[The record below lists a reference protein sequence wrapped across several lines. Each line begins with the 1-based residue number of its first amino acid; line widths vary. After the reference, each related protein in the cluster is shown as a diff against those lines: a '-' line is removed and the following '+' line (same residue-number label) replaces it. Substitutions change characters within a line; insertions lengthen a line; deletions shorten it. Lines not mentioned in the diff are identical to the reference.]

1 MGIICQILFHNNTH
15 GVYYAGQTIFGQVT
29 LSTDT
34 VKQVKGI
41 FLKVRGFAETHWTES
56 STDSNNKSTSES
68 YNGFEKYMSSKVYLF
83 GSGTSA
89 ESTLEP
95 GTRTYQ
101 FACKIPAHCPSSF
114 EGNIGRISYRI
125 GVNIVKAWKYDS
137 LFSRTF
143 TVLQTMDLFTYNSVE
158 HVPVQAKSEKTF
170 GFWPFK
176 SDPLSLVLTLP
187 QTIFVPGQTVPLSV
201 LVANDSNIKVQEL
214 KVSLAM
220 IVTYYSDLSAGHNME
235 RFSVVKMK
243 ADGVL
248 RNTRKQF
255 EFQLQVPSTPP
266 TCFHLCRIIKIA
278 YQMEVVAKVKGMH
291 VNATLNVPVTICG
304 VPLSAQVRQ
313 TLPQEPQ
320 EHKPL
325 VPDPGALTLTPSDC
339 QECVEGAAGPTA
351 PDSPW
356 ADDPSIAPPSYSE
369 AMHIRPDA
377 AKANQMSADAGP
389 LGGELPYKPLY
400 PVFDLTTAAKGKQEY
415 PAEYVPE
422 KKEDPSV
429 YSEEKKKVKK
439 PIFK

>member
-34 VKQVKGI
+34 LKQVKAI

-56 STDSNNKSTSES
+56 RTDSNNKSSSES

-83 GSGTSA
+83 GSSTSA
-89 ESTLEP
+89 ESPFEP

-101 FACKIPAHCPSSF
+101 FACKIPDHCPSSF

-125 GVNIVKAWKYDS
+125 GINIVKSWNYDS
-137 LFSRTF
+137 LFSRSF
-143 TVLQTMDLFTYNSVE
+143 TVLQTKDLFGYNSVD

-176 SDPLSLVLTLP
+176 SDPLSLELMLP
-187 QTIFVPGQTVPLSV
+187 QSIFVPGQTVPLCV
-201 LVANDSNIKVQEL
+201 LVGNESSIKVHEL

-220 IVTYYSDLSAGHNME
+220 IVTYYSDLSSGQNME

-248 RNTRKQF
+248 RNSRKQF

-266 TCFHLCRIIKIA
+266 TCFHLCRIIKIS
-278 YQMEVVAKVKGMH
+278 YQIEVVAKVKGMH

-304 VPLSAQVRQ
+304 APLSAQIRQ
-313 TLPQEPQ
+313 TLQQEKVD
-320 EHKPL
+320 EDKPL
-325 VPDPGALTLTPSDC
+325 VPDPAALTLIPSDG
-339 QECVEGAAGPTA
+339 QQFVEGGAGPTA

-356 ADDPSIAPPSYSE
+356 EDDPSIPPPSYSE
-369 AMHIRPDA
+369 AMHVQKDA
-377 AKANQMSADAGP
+377 EKSKLMPADTDP
-389 LGGELPYKPLY
+389 SGGLPYKPLY
-400 PVFDLTTAAKGKQEY
+400 PVFDLTTPAKEKQE
-415 PAEYVPE
+415 AQAGYVEE
-422 KKEDPSV
+422 KKEDLSG
-429 YSEEKKKVKK
+429 YSEENKK
-439 PIFK
+439 